1 MPFFNFTEAR
11 HQNATYHTDVI
22 LPTHRKASKRRR
34 KKERNKKRHRNRQFY
49 ANIDDY
55 LTLTDSSYGGKS
67 SKTKCK
73 DCKIRKRK
81 GRNRQ
86 YVSRMNTSVLR
97 KIMERV
103 ADDTLS
109 GARSGD
115 GTLGSLMD
123 SEVKTTSNRKE
134 KTQVNRDGSKDTKNW
149 GSSQNWLN
157 LATQTG
163 YRIDGNILSTGKHKR
178 STVWISGI
186 TWQTSLCNVQ
196 LQFTWKRKAFQF
208 SVLITRKKPTRHQ
221 HVSDVT

>member
-1 MPFFNFTEAR
+1 MKRVIKRFRCKSTNDNYLFQVEESNSTGKQIPFSNFTETR
-11 HQNATYHTDVI
+11 QQNASYHMDVI

-34 KKERNKKRHRNRQFY
+34 KKERNRKRHRNRKFY

-55 LTLTDSSYGGKS
+55 LNLTDSNYQGKRTRS
-67 SKTKCK
+67 KCK

-86 YVSRMNTSVLR
+86 YVSKMNTSVLR
-97 KIMERV
+97 RIMERV

-115 GTLGSLMD
+115 GTLGSIM
-123 SEVKTTSNRKE
+123 KTTSNRHEVDDKGTE
-134 KTQVNRDGSKDTKNW
+134 YTENW

-163 YRIDGNILSTGKHKR
+163 YNIDGNVLSSGNLYAP
-178 STVWISGI
+178 IS
-186 TWQTSLCNVQ
+186 
-196 LQFTWKRKAFQF
+196 
-208 SVLITRKKPTRHQ
+208 
-221 HVSDVT
+221 

>member
-1 MPFFNFTEAR
+1 MPFSNSTEAR
-11 HQNATYHTDVI
+11 HQNATYHMDVV

-34 KKERNKKRHRNRQFY
+34 KKERNRKRHRNRKFY

-55 LTLTDSSYGGKS
+55 LNLTDSSYQGKRTKS
-67 SKTKCK
+67 KCK

-86 YVSRMNTSVLR
+86 YVSKMNTSVLR

-115 GTLGSLMD
+115 GTLGSLMN
-123 SEVKTTSNRKE
+123 SEVKTTSNRQE
-134 KTQVNRDGSKDTKNW
+134 KPQVDSEGTQYTKNW

-163 YRIDGNILSTGKHKR
+163 YSIDGNVLS
-178 STVWISGI
+178 SGNYI
-186 TWQTSLCNVQ
+186 MQTRPCYLHP
-196 LQFTWKRKAFQF
+196 LKPQFYIVKLGF
-208 SVLITRKKPTRHQ
+208 
-221 HVSDVT
+221 